1 MHRTN
6 IYLALVQQASPMLVH
21 GNLLGTNAPK
31 TLLEEAVF

>member
-1 MHRTN
+1 MRSIN
-6 IYLALVQQASPMLVH
+6 INLALVQQASPLLVH